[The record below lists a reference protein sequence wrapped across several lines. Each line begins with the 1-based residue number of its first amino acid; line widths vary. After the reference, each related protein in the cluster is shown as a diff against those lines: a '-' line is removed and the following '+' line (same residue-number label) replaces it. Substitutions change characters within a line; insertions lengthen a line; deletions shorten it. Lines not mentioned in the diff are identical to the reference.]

1 MKIILEFLQTGN
13 SRQKEKKMER
23 SHMQDLIL
31 VTDGDG
37 NRTIV
42 FFCKALL
49 SIFRVES
56 VHQFST
62 NLVLEI
68 IIIYQYY
75 FSFKIVYID
84 DKIELPK
91 DNNQN

>member
-1 MKIILEFLQTGN
+1 LKIILEFLQTGN
-13 SRQKEKKMER
+13 SRQKEKKKLER

-56 VHQFST
+56 VHQVGT
-62 NLVLEI
+62 NLILDI
-68 IIIYQYY
+68 IIIYQYCIY
-75 FSFKIVYID
+75 RKVECREF
-84 DKIELPK
+84 
-91 DNNQN
+91 

>member
-1 MKIILEFLQTGN
+1 
-13 SRQKEKKMER
+13 
-23 SHMQDLIL
+23 MQDLIL

-56 VHQFST
+56 AHQVST
-62 NLVLEI
+62 NLILDI

-75 FSFKIVYID
+75 FRFKIVYIFKLYD
-84 DKIELPK
+84 EIELPE
-91 DNNQN
+91 DDNQN

>member
-56 VHQFST
+56 VHQLST

-68 IIIYQYY
+68 IIIYKVSYNAT
-75 FSFKIVYID
+75 I
-84 DKIELPK
+84 
-91 DNNQN
+91 